1 MMIDFNERPVFSI
14 NVCEKTL
21 RVKKIVFLACQKNCI
36 VQFSKQLLSLEL
48 CALRPSFIH
57 LNI

>member
-1 MMIDFNERPVFSI
+1 MLIDFNERPVFSI

-21 RVKKIVFLACQKNCI
+21 LVKKIAFLACQKNCV

-48 CALRPSFIH
+48 CALRP
-57 LNI
+57 